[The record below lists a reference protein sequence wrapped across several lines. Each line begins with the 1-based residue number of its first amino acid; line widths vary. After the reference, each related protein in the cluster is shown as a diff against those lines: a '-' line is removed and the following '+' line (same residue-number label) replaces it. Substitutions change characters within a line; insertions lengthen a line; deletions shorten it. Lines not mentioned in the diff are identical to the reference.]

1 MTSPHEYLE
10 GCRDL
15 TFTKPWT
22 NEAAQQQDD
31 LDPLLI
37 FTVIQMSLFGGDSS
51 APPTE
56 SEYESGSDNPPSSVE
71 QSPPRLSLQSP
82 RSAQTPSVTY
92 GSNNPVSE
100 ELAQDIAGDDAES
113 VDSEDNE
120 PKRPNRFKGPPQTWK
135 GYNAVDRQVAESLQQ
150 LEDADL
156 ASHLFNAH
164 ALKRRARKPATEL
177 LAINNWQNKDAW
189 LKQGKELQYTD
200 ASGQSQTEL
209 VPSKDWTAWP
219 LPPASL
225 YTLRNGFRRA
235 AVVPE
240 KNEWII
246 GGIGAQDPGEELKEE
261 MLGMFLR
268 IAKDNWNGKDS
279 HNGSQQSTKQRA
291 QSRARSWS
299 QDIHSDVKI
308 KNGTVVKSGQG
319 EEEVNHE
326 VGVKRG
332 RKPQIELNVKPT
344 ILADDAKAERLLRP
358 TIASMLSKLDDVAL
372 ALQRTRL
379 NHFGRA
385 GFGGGSSQS
394 DFTTD
399 AETTERDSRSRSQS
413 RTKSA
418 PHNKPAT
425 RQSSRPC
432 SRASRAPKTVRKPSK
447 SVMEPEDS
455 DSASDY
461 GARLGKEDILE
472 SEASRSPRLRRKR
485 SRSESTV
492 DDDDVLNTRD
502 WSRAGLMDWSEVL
515 GIAAV
520 KGWNQRALA
529 RTAQRCSAL
538 FGESMSFMPFHE
550 DLATKCPT
558 SPALY
563 TPSTIPAP
571 RESIMGTPR
580 STKRP
585 YFQPG
590 AIRCPHIDCYG
601 HHKDFAVSYRVIEHC
616 MRIHG
621 YDPRSNDSDN
631 EERTKGGVHIDG
643 FLQPITAKQGWLGHG
658 RSKAGGK
665 KRRIETDPQIV
676 AGAAAAVEGSQQ

>member
-1 MTSPHEYLE
+1 
-10 GCRDL
+10 
-15 TFTKPWT
+15 
-22 NEAAQQQDD
+22 
-31 LDPLLI
+31 
-37 FTVIQMSLFGGDSS
+37 MSLFGGDSS

-82 RSAQTPSVTY
+82 RSAQTPSITY
-92 GSNNPVSE
+92 GANNLVSE
-100 ELAQDIAGDDAES
+100 EFAQDLEGDDADG

-120 PKRPNRFKGPPQTWK
+120 PERPNRFKGPPQTWK
-135 GYNAVDRQVAESLQQ
+135 GYNAVDRQVADSLQQ

-177 LAINNWQNKDAW
+177 SAINNWQNKDAW
-189 LKQGKELQYTD
+189 LKQGKELQYRD
-200 ASGQSQTEL
+200 ALGQSQTEL

-235 AVVPE
+235 AVVLE
-240 KNEWII
+240 ENEWVI
-246 GGIGAQDPGEELKEE
+246 GGIGAQDPGKELKEE
-261 MLGMFLR
+261 MLGVFLR
-268 IAKDNWNGKDS
+268 MAKDNWNGKDS
-279 HNGSQQSTKQRA
+279 HNSSQQSTKQRA
-291 QSRARSWS
+291 QSRAPSWS
-299 QDIHSDVKI
+299 QDVHSNIKI
-308 KNGTVVKSGQG
+308 KNGTGVESGQG
-319 EEEVNHE
+319 EEEVAHE
-326 VGVKRG
+326 VGAKRG
-332 RKPQIELNVKPT
+332 RKPQIELNIKPT
-344 ILADDAKAERLLRP
+344 ILADDAKAQRLLQP

-413 RTKSA
+413 RTK
-418 PHNKPAT
+418 T
-425 RQSSRPC
+425 
-432 SRASRAPKTVRKPSK
+432 
-447 SVMEPEDS
+447 
-455 DSASDY
+455 
-461 GARLGKEDILE
+461 
-472 SEASRSPRLRRKR
+472 SRSPRLRRKR
-485 SRSESTV
+485 SRSESRV
-492 DDDDVLNTRD
+492 DDDDASNTRD

-550 DLATKCPT
+550 DLATKSPAN
-558 SPALY
+558 PALY

-571 RESIMGTPR
+571 REPIIGAPR

-665 KRRIETDPQIV
+665 KRR
-676 AGAAAAVEGSQQ
+676 